1 MKIPSVLSG
10 KTSPSARRI
19 ILLAFLAFL
28 ALSLLQ
34 PAAAGRDVR
43 VALQQIPPSVY
54 TDSQGKPAGLFVD
67 LIQDV
72 ASKEGWNLIWV
83 PGTLSESW
91 ERLASGQVDLLMSVT
106 STPEREML
114 YDFSDEP
121 AVSVWSQVY
130 APPGSGMNTIL
141 DLDGKRVAVLKGDI
155 NAIAFR
161 DYARK
166 FDINP
171 LYVEFNTLDELFA
184 GASAEHADAVVAFNI
199 AGKESANKYNLVET
213 NILFN
218 PTALGFAV
226 SKGKNQDILAATDR
240 YLAAGKSDPSSYY
253 SQTMQKWFGMEAH
266 WTMPYYLWW
275 GLGLAIV
282 LIILFVVMSV
292 VLKREVQKKT
302 AEISRQ
308 NEDLRS
314 EIANRVQAEKEL
326 VRKNEELQAAY
337 EEMAAIGEELRSNY
351 DELGKTQQTLTQA
364 RKKLTLLNTL
374 TFQELQNGIF
384 SLNGLLD
391 LAKDA
396 GCSETGHAYLQKGQE
411 TLDSIEN
418 SLRFA
423 KNYQQLGINEP
434 KWQDVNSVFLYAISH
449 LDFTRISRTVKLD
462 GLEIY
467 ADPLLENVFYELM
480 KNVIQHGGGADMVTL
495 KYRKESD
502 GITVFVED
510 NGPGIPPEDKERI
523 FERQFLNKEGFGLF
537 LVREILSITG
547 ISIRETGETG
557 KGARFEIIV
566 PEGMYRFPAK
576 GLS

>member
-1 MKIPSVLSG
+1 MKNPSGLSG
-10 KTSPSARRI
+10 KTSPGTRRI
-19 ILLAFLAFL
+19 ILLVFLAFL
-28 ALSLLQ
+28 ALSLFQ
-34 PAAAGRDVR
+34 PVVAGRDVR

-54 TDSQGKPAGLFVD
+54 IDSQGKPTGVFVD
-67 LIQDV
+67 LIQDI
-72 ASKEGWNLIWV
+72 ALKEGWNLIWA

-91 ERLASGQVDLLMSVT
+91 DRLASGQVDLLMSVT
-106 STPEREML
+106 STPERENL
-114 YDFSDEP
+114 YDFSHEP
-121 AVSVWSQVY
+121 AISVWSQVY

-161 DYARK
+161 DYATK

-171 LYVEFNTLDELFA
+171 QYVELNTLDELFA
-184 GASAEHADAVVAFNI
+184 GVSAEHADAVVAFNI

-226 SKGKNQDILAATDR
+226 SKGKNQDILSAIDR
-240 YLAAGKSDPSSYY
+240 YLIAGKSDPSSYY

-266 WTMPYYLWW
+266 WTIPYYLWW
-275 GLGLAIV
+275 GLGLAIG
-282 LIILFVVMSV
+282 LIALFVLMSV

-302 AEISRQ
+302 TEISRQ

-314 EIANRVQAEKEL
+314 EIASRVQAEKEL

-411 TLDSIEN
+411 TLDSIDN

-434 KWQDVNSVFLYAISH
+434 KWQDINSVFLYAISH
-449 LDFTRISRTVKLD
+449 LDFTRISRTVELD

-480 KNVIQHGGGADMVTL
+480 KNVIQHGSGADMVTL

-502 GITVFVED
+502 AITVFVED
-510 NGPGIPPEDKERI
+510 NGPGIRPEDKDRI
-523 FERQFLNKEGFGLF
+523 FEQHHSNKEGFGLF
-537 LVREILSITG
+537 LAQEILSITG
-547 ISIRETGETG
+547 ISIKETGVAG
-557 KGARFEIIV
+557 KGARFEIMV
-566 PEGMYRFPAK
+566 PEGVYRFPAK
-576 GLS
+576 TLS